1 MTAGTDIPRTIR
13 RVCVFCG
20 SSLGGRRVYRE
31 AARALGRALARRGWG
46 LVYGGG
52 GVGLMGTVAEAA
64 AAAGSEVIGVIP
76 RALMEREGVA
86 ADGLGE
92 LRVVESM
99 HERKAMMAELADAFV
114 ALPGGLG
121 TLEELFETLTWAQL
135 GIHRKP
141 CGLLDAA
148 GYYRR
153 LVALLD
159 HAVGE
164 GFVRPEHRELLVVGE
179 EPEELL
185 DRLEGHRPP
194 RVEKWIELAET

>member
-1 MTAGTDIPRTIR
+1 MSETGTIR
-13 RVCVFCG
+13 RVCVYCG
-20 SSLGGRRVYRE
+20 SNAGGRRVFRE
-31 AARALGRALARRGWG
+31 AARAVGIALARRGWG

-52 GVGLMGTVAEAA
+52 GVGLMGILAEATA
-64 AAAGSEVIGVIP
+64 DAGGEVIGVIP

-86 ADGLGE
+86 ADGVGE

-99 HERKAMMAELADAFV
+99 HERKALMAELSDAFV

-135 GIHRKP
+135 GLHRKP
-141 CGLLDAA
+141 CGLLDAG
-148 GYYRR
+148 GYYRP

-159 HAVGE
+159 HAVDE
-164 GFVRPEHRELLVVGE
+164 GFVRPEHRALLVVGDH
-179 EPEELL
+179 PEELL
-185 DRLEGHRPP
+185 DRLAGHRPP